1 MNMILTSS
9 SFLFPLITVPYVSR
23 VLSTF
28 GTGAVSFVQSVVS
41 YFSLV
46 ALLGIPV
53 YGVRECAKVRD
64 DRAKLS
70 KIVQELMMIL
80 IISSGIVYLL
90 FLVSIFLIPRL
101 REDIPLM
108 LIFSSVIWLSSCGVE
123 WFYQAI
129 EQYGYITV
137 RNIIMKLVG
146 LVLMFSLVHT
156 VSDYRIYGLIV
167 VLASYGS
174 NLLNIVR
181 LRRYIT
187 FCKPRELNLQ
197 RHLKPMLVFAVSKIS
212 SGMYTQTDIV
222 LLGFFGTTS
231 MVGLYQLVV
240 KIKNLCF
247 SAVNSVGQV
256 MLPRMSYYESKGG
269 RRKTANLVGKNLSF
283 LIVISLALI
292 SIIVLNAKS
301 IVLLLGGEAFRGSA
315 LSLILIS
322 PAIFLA
328 SVNTIFTQY
337 YIATG
342 KERSSAVIDVVGL
355 AVMLIYGAV
364 FIPMMGIRGAAISVV
379 LCEFTVFVIRSVMLR
394 HLLIEVWS
402 SLGIV
407 KAVFAT
413 LAAGLVAAGGSFLL
427 AGLPVVIQLLV
438 SSVAYLLV
446 DGVILLVTRHPL
458 CQYLLLKRK

>member
-1 MNMILTSS
+1 
-9 SFLFPLITVPYVSR
+9 

-28 GTGAVSFVQSVVS
+28 GTGAVSFAQSVVS

-64 DRAKLS
+64 DRARLS
-70 KIVQELMMIL
+70 KIVQELMLIL
-80 IISSGIVYLL
+80 IISSGVVYLL
-90 FLVSIFLIPRL
+90 FLASVFLIPRL
-101 REDIPLM
+101 SEDIPLM

-156 VSDYRIYGLIV
+156 VSDYRLYGLIV

-174 NLLNIVR
+174 NILNIIR
-181 LRRYIT
+181 LRKYIT
-187 FCKPRELNLQ
+187 LCKPRELNLK

-222 LLGFFGTTS
+222 LLGFFGTTN

-269 RRKTANLVGKNLSF
+269 RKKTANLVGKNLSF
-283 LIVISLALI
+283 LTIISLALI
-292 SIIVLNAKS
+292 SIIALNATS
-301 IVLLLGGEAFRGSA
+301 IVLLLGGEAFRYSSLA
-315 LSLILIS
+315 LLLIS

-342 KERSSAVIDVVGL
+342 KERSSAVIDVIGL
-355 AVMLIYGAV
+355 AAMLIYGV
-364 FIPMMGIRGAAISVV
+364 LFIPTMGIQGAAISVV

-394 HLLIEVWS
+394 YLLVEVWS
-402 SLGIV
+402 DLGIV
-407 KAVFAT
+407 KAFFAT
-413 LAAGLVAAGGSFLL
+413 LVASLVTAVSSYLL
-427 AGLPVVIQLLV
+427 TGLPVIIQLAV
-438 SSVAYLLV
+438 SSAVYLLV
-446 DGVILLVTRHPL
+446 DGAILLVTKHPL
-458 CQYLLLKRK
+458 CRYLLLRRK